1 MRQVLCECA
10 QRIFMSDP
18 RSATGREVTVGRANA
33 LRLETFGKHQAG
45 VEMEP

>member
-1 MRQVLCECA
+1 
-10 QRIFMSDP
+10 MSDP
-18 RSATGREVTVGRANA
+18 PSATGCEVMVVQVNA